1 MTFDS
6 KTRTIT
12 LGSKSSAS
20 DVLADM
26 GADWIHMIRRAAALP
41 DASSSLLSDWRT
53 IETWLGCAGR
63 ELNQNDH
70 AKIGEAVCSYFAK
83 GRSPSAELESVF
95 RSYAQRLKSENRVFA
110 DPPPE
115 VVRVFNRMHRA
126 PFEQTK
132 ANDQRDLPRVKTDG
146 ERSKVVLY
154 KNNKFMCCCQIKL
167 GSGARMLISIASAPT
182 PSIKIFKMGLFGIF
196 PIQTIWEYN
205 PTMAG
210 GYEAYVRKMMMMF
223 QDPLAKELKH
233 PLDILRDRLLPCR
246 SIAEVR
252 DSLFNAERSVSK

>member
-1 MTFDS
+1 
-6 KTRTIT
+6 
-12 LGSKSSAS
+12 
-20 DVLADM
+20 
-26 GADWIHMIRRAAALP
+26 
-41 DASSSLLSDWRT
+41 
-53 IETWLGCAGR
+53 
-63 ELNQNDH
+63 
-70 AKIGEAVCSYFAK
+70 
-83 GRSPSAELESVF
+83 
-95 RSYAQRLKSENRVFA
+95 
-110 DPPPE
+110 
-115 VVRVFNRMHRA
+115 
-126 PFEQTK
+126 
-132 ANDQRDLPRVKTDG
+132 
-146 ERSKVVLY
+146 
-154 KNNKFMCCCQIKL
+154 
-167 GSGARMLISIASAPT
+167 MLISIASAPT